1 MKTSTI
7 QFNFDTA
14 KLEALNIYM
23 KDKEGTLQSE
33 LESFMDQIYK
43 KYVPGPVREF
53 IEKKEDSPAPTK
65 PRRGKRQASAT
76 EKTDFEST
84 EKTIPQKNKVA
95 TQGISG
101 PVRTE
106 IETVKD

>member
-53 IEKKEDSPAPTK
+53 IEKKEDAPTPTK
-65 PRRGKRQASAT
+65 PRRGKRQASAA
-76 EKTDFEST
+76 EKTDFELT
-84 EKTIPQKNKVA
+84 NETIP
-95 TQGISG
+95 
-101 PVRTE
+101 
-106 IETVKD
+106 